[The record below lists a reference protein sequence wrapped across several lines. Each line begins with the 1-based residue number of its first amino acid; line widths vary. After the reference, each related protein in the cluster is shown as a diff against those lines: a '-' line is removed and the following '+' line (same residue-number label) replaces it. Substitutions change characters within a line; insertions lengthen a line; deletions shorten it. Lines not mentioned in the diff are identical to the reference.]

1 MWHTQTH
8 DHTHTRMRARQMLQ
22 AISVRKMPHLCF
34 SVSNQCAF
42 FFAYTSKCFSI
53 QIVNSFSGFG
63 IIK

>member
-42 FFAYTSKCFSI
+42 FLHTQANVLVFRL
-53 QIVNSFSGFG
+53 
-63 IIK
+63 